1 MPVLYFRFFRNLSIE
16 SGLVGKMQ
24 SEIRFAPSASK
35 GRGMGGRKSSQG
47 SGRGARGRLGR
58 RWRIVLAA
66 TATVC
71 ACALPQVGAA
81 QASTI
86 TIGSVLPPTYT
97 LTPFGQ
103 PQTLFNTTLP
113 EKGAKLTSPV
123 DGAIVRWR
131 MLGAKGGPFY
141 LRVLQPNGSGAYKAT
156 QSSTAATPTGEGLQT
171 FSTNVP
177 VQSGDQIGIDPTNPS
192 DEIGVATV
200 AGAGYAFIFPSPFN
214 GATVAPS
221 GTESGKEIE
230 LSAEVQPAPSIDSL
244 ENFSGSIAGGTVVK
258 IKGEDLNGASAVKF
272 GANPAAT
279 FSVDS
284 ETQITATSPR
294 SSVAGFVDVT
304 VTTLAGTSPTVRSDR
319 FKYEACIVPKL
330 KGKTLRAT
338 RKALKKANCKL
349 GKVKGKGKVV
359 RQNPKPRKVKLP
371 GTKVN
376 VKLKPAKR
384 GAKGAK

>member
-1 MPVLYFRFFRNLSIE
+1 ME
-16 SGLVGKMQ
+16 
-24 SEIRFAPSASK
+24 
-35 GRGMGGRKSSQG
+35 GRQSSQG
-47 SGRGARGRLGR
+47 SGRGVFGKLGR
-58 RWRIVLAA
+58 RWRVALAA
-66 TATVC
+66 SAAVC
-71 ACALPQVGAA
+71 ACALPQAGAA
-81 QASTI
+81 QASTV
-86 TIGSVLPPTYT
+86 TIGSVLPTTYT

-141 LRVLQPNGSGAYKAT
+141 LRVLHPNGSGAYKAT
-156 QSSTAATPTGEGLQT
+156 QSSTAATPIGEGLQT

-177 VQSGDQIGIDPTNPS
+177 VQSGDQIGIDPSNPS

-230 LSAEVQPAPSIDSL
+230 LSAEVQPAPSIDAL

-272 GANPAAT
+272 GNKPAASFT
-279 FSVDS
+279 VDS
-284 ETQITATSPR
+284 ESLITATSPR
-294 SSVAGFVDVT
+294 SSIAGFVDVT
-304 VTTLAGTSPTVRSDR
+304 VTTNAGTSATVRSDR
-319 FKYEACIVPKL
+319 FEYEACVVPKL
-330 KGKTLRAT
+330 KGKTLKSA
-338 RKALKKANCKL
+338 RKALKKANCRL
-349 GKVKGKGKVV
+349 GKVKGTGKVIK
-359 RQNPKPRKVKLP
+359 QNPKPRKVKLP
-371 GTKVN
+371 RTKVN

-384 GAKGAK
+384 

>member
-1 MPVLYFRFFRNLSIE
+1 MGGSEASQE
-16 SGLVGKMQ
+16 SGRAV
-24 SEIRFAPSASK
+24 
-35 GRGMGGRKSSQG
+35 
-47 SGRGARGRLGR
+47 GRLGR
-58 RWRIVLAA
+58 RWRVVPAA
-66 TATVC
+66 AAAVC
-71 ACALPQVGAA
+71 ACALPQAGAA
-81 QASTI
+81 QASTV
-86 TIGSVLPPTYT
+86 TIGSVLPTTYT

-141 LRVLQPNGSGAYKAT
+141 LRVLHPNGSGAYKAT

-177 VQSGDQIGIDPTNPS
+177 VQSGDQIGIDPSNPT

-200 AGAGYAFIFPSPFN
+200 PGAGYAFIFPSPFN

-230 LSAEVQPAPSIDSL
+230 LSAEVQPAPSIDAL

-272 GANPAAT
+272 GAKPATT
-279 FSVDS
+279 FSVES
-284 ETQITATSPR
+284 ESLITATSPR
-294 SSVAGFVDVT
+294 SSIAGFVDVT
-304 VTTLAGTSPTVRSDR
+304 VTTNAGTSPAVRSDR
-319 FKYEACIVPKL
+319 FKYEACVVPKL
-330 KGKTLRAT
+330 KGKILKAA
-338 RKALKKANCKL
+338 RKALKKADCKL
-349 GKVKGKGKVV
+349 GKVRGEGKVV
-359 RQNPKPRKVKLP
+359 SQNPKPRKVKLP

-384 GAKGAK
+384 

>member
-1 MPVLYFRFFRNLSIE
+1 MGSRAAKQE
-16 SGLVGKMQ
+16 SGRD
-24 SEIRFAPSASK
+24 I
-35 GRGMGGRKSSQG
+35 
-47 SGRGARGRLGR
+47 RGRRGR

-66 TATVC
+66 IAAVC

-86 TIGSVLPPTYT
+86 TIGSVLPLSYT

-103 PQTLFNTTLP
+103 VQTQFNTTLP
-113 EKGAKLTSPV
+113 EAGAKLTSPV

-141 LRVLQPNGSGAYKAT
+141 LRVLHPNGSGAFQAT
-156 QSSTAATPTGEGLQT
+156 QSSNAATPTGEGLQT

-177 VQSGDQIGIDPTNPS
+177 VKAGDQIGIDPTNAS

-200 AGAGYAFIFPSPFN
+200 PGASYAFIFPPPFN

-221 GTESGKEIE
+221 GTETGKEIE

-258 IKGEDLNGASAVKF
+258 IKGDDLNSASGVKF
-272 GANPAAT
+272 GTKPATT
-279 FSVDS
+279 FSVQS
-284 ETQITATSPR
+284 ENLITATSPR
-294 SSVAGFVDVT
+294 SSKAGFVDVT
-304 VTTLAGTSPTVRSDR
+304 VTTIAGTSATVRSDR
-319 FKYEACIVPKL
+319 FKYKGCVVPKL
-330 KGKTLRAT
+330 IGKDLRAT
-338 RKALKKANCKL
+338 RKALKKAECKL
-349 GKVKGKGKVV
+349 GKVKGTGKVM

-371 GTKVN
+371 GTKVD
-376 VKLKPAKR
+376 VTLKPAKR
-384 GAKGAK
+384 GAKGSQ